1 MKKADLSAI
10 GLNDEQIK
18 AVQELYNC
26 ETRQRLRNDTRTQLT
41 VTIVEMVRM
50 IRGLDNLRAVLDVAT
65 SLYKSEEEVYM
76 KERDAW

>member
-1 MKKADLSAI
+1 MKKADLYDI

-26 ETRQRLRNDTRTQLT
+26 ETRQRLRNNTRVQLT
-41 VTIVEMVRM
+41 NTIVGMVRLL
-50 IRGLDNLRAVLDVAT
+50 RSLDNLRAVLDVAT

-76 KERDAW
+76 KERNAR